1 VYTPD
6 QFGGGYNDGE
16 FTVSGTSFTPNKL
29 VVARKYYDAG
39 GARVAMRE
47 NGTLY
52 WLLTDYLGSTSK
64 VANSDGSFH
73 SEQMYK
79 PFGEKRY
86 PTGAST
92 LPTTYRYTGQRS
104 ETGLGPAGGEGLMF
118 YGARWYDALLGR
130 WIQPDTV
137 IPDPG
142 NPLIYD
148 RYAGV
153 YNNALRY
160 VDPSGHATCDADG
173 YCGDDP
179 SLTVGI
185 EVVNDEYYDEFG
197 DVPDIGQGKKDA
209 TIRRY
214 MMFRRWL
221 MNHYVMEYVN
231 PITGKIDDDV
241 ILAIIIA
248 GEFGAL
254 PHSSAVFEE
263 ALESLSNEYHEIS
276 PRAPCGGDCTL
287 IEQLIWLQIIP
298 SFRDDD
304 LYEANVINAGW
315 MNYQGQAGNAMG
327 GYCYTANG
335 TGCNSW
341 VWGNVDSN
349 SMMKYWIDN
358 GMGRGTKY
366 VEAWGDFVV
375 LTVDQNTAMRVNGWQ
390 SGTGGQYWGK

>member
-130 WIQPDTV
+130 FLSADSI
-137 IPDPG
+137 IPGAG
-142 NPLIYD
+142 NPQAWD
-148 RYAGV
+148 RYAGMM
-153 YNNALRY
+153 NNP
-160 VDPSGHATCDADG
+160 VKFNDPSGHSVDNCPPGDTACEDMQYGEEDLQSYENMPESYEIVIPTNAILLDGGPGVIPYSQAAEDNWNGYLNSGATGTPFDA
-173 YCGDDP
+173 
-179 SLTVGI
+179 V
-185 EVVNDEYYDEFG
+185 
-197 DVPDIGQGKKDA
+197 
-209 TIRRY
+209 
-214 MMFRRWL
+214 
-221 MNHYVMEYVN
+221 
-231 PITGKIDDDV
+231 
-241 ILAIIIA
+241 
-248 GEFGAL
+248 
-254 PHSSAVFEE
+254 
-263 ALESLSNEYHEIS
+263 
-276 PRAPCGGDCTL
+276 
-287 IEQLIWLQIIP
+287 
-298 SFRDDD
+298 
-304 LYEANVINAGW
+304 
-315 MNYQGQAGNAMG
+315 
-327 GYCYTANG
+327 
-335 TGCNSW
+335 
-341 VWGNVDSN
+341 
-349 SMMKYWIDN
+349 
-358 GMGRGTKY
+358 
-366 VEAWGDFVV
+366 
-375 LTVDQNTAMRVNGWQ
+375 
-390 SGTGGQYWGK
+390 